1 LKYLYNFAYPEKKP
15 ISSNEEREEIKR
27 EINDGEIN
35 EEKSLEKPQV
45 EDLKEIEKESD
56 IKNNAPNENIQSQST
71 NDSINH

>member
-1 LKYLYNFAYPEKKP
+1 MKYLYNFAYPEKKP